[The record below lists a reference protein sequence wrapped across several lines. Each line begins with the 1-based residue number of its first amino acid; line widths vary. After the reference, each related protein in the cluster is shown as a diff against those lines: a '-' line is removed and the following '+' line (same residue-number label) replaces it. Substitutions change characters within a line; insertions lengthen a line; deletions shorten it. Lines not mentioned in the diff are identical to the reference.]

1 MLPEEPTAASAAPT
15 PSGPGS
21 AAHVA
26 KAASKGVVSLVVFS
40 AFING
45 VQLVSSLVLARA
57 ISPTQYGAFAVGATV
72 VGFARFLGDCGA
84 GSVLIQQPGREGG
97 SRTQLG
103 QAFTI
108 QLVVAGVAAVLLI
121 LAAPFLRAAFHAPPE
136 TTWIVVVLAV
146 TLLLEAPVVVPR
158 VRLRREQRY
167 QRLQVL
173 SIVPALALYATQIS
187 GLLLGYGIAAL
198 VAAQVVVSV
207 VSSVTLTVGGGGPVR
222 PVRRGSW
229 GLARRGMAYQG
240 TLVVQSLFSI
250 ASLAVV
256 GTQLDTAQL
265 GLWTWCTVLAT
276 PLISIAQNMHGVV
289 FPSLS
294 RLNEDHGGRHNE
306 AVETVARLQFLFVS
320 VAVGLL
326 CGLALPVIRLVFDP
340 RWLAGTGAARA
351 ALLGVLPLVLATLV
365 AAALESRG
373 RADLRL
379 RSMVISC
386 VVGVLALVVLAD
398 RFGATGAAVGSY
410 LLVPLVD
417 VAILLRWTRVDL
429 RRAVLNLVVLTGGT
443 FAVAFVLAARVTD
456 LGGLLGAAVA
466 AGVFGVVLMPVVDR
480 PSLRRAWRVL
490 RSP

>member
-1 MLPEEPTAASAAPT
+1 M
-15 PSGPGS
+15 
-21 AAHVA
+21 
-26 KAASKGVVSLVVFS
+26 FS
-40 AFING
+40 AMTNG
-45 VQLVSSLVLARA
+45 LQLVSSLVLARA
-57 ISPTQYGAFAVGATV
+57 ISPEQYGAFAVGATV

-84 GSVLIQQPGREGG
+84 GSVVIQQPGMEGG

-108 QLVVAGVAAVLLI
+108 QLVVAGVAAVLLM
-121 LAAPFLRAAFHAPPE
+121 LSAPFLRAAFDAPPE
-136 TTWIVVVLAV
+136 TTWIVIVLAV
-146 TLLLEAPVVVPR
+146 TLLLEAPAVVPR
-158 VRLRREQRY
+158 VRLRREQKF

-173 SIVPALALYATQIS
+173 GVVPVLGLYGTQIS

-198 VAAQVVVSV
+198 VAAQVVVSLLLS
-207 VSSVTLTVGGGGPVR
+207 VSLTLGGGGLVR
-222 PVRRGSW
+222 PVLRGSW
-229 GLARRGMAYQG
+229 SLARRGMAYQG

-250 ASLAVV
+250 TSLAVV
-256 GTQLDTAQL
+256 GTQLDTAEL

-276 PLISIAQNMHGVV
+276 PLISLAQNLHGVV

-294 RLNEDHGGRHNE
+294 RLNEHHSGRHDE
-306 AVETVARLQFLFVS
+306 AVQTVARLQFLFVS

-326 CGLALPVIRLVFDP
+326 CGLAVPTVRLVFDP
-340 RWLAGTGAARA
+340 VWLEGTGAARA

-379 RSMVISC
+379 RSMLISS
-386 VVGVLALVVLAD
+386 VVGVSAMVVLAD
-398 RFGATGAAVGSY
+398 RFGATGAAIGSY

-429 RRAVLNLVVLTGGT
+429 RRAVLNAIVLTGAT
-443 FAVAFVLAARVTD
+443 FGVAFMLAAHVTD
-456 LGGLLGAAVA
+456 LGGLLEAAVV
-466 AGVFGVVLMPVVDR
+466 AGVVGVVLMPVVDR
-480 PSLRRAWRVL
+480 RSLQRAWRVL